1 MQAPNVDQLKRD
13 ADHELARI
21 ARLLG
26 GRWQPKPAALCRRG
40 RAKVIAAGSEE
51 VAMTD
56 ADVARRAAQAKWW
69 CAE

>member
-1 MQAPNVDQLKRD
+1 MQAPNVTNSSATRITNWRGLRASSGD
-13 ADHELARI
+13 AGSRS
-21 ARLLG
+21 R
-26 GRWQPKPAALCRRG
+26 RRFRRG